1 VPRDREDATSVRQH
15 VVGSFSLQVDPA
27 PDSRELA
34 EWDQLVRT
42 TPGTD
47 VTQSSAWA
55 RVRALV
61 GYSPL
66 YLFVR
71 QEGRLVAGYQL
82 LYRRVLG
89 MGRVGY
95 VPYGPVAALGR
106 RPPGMSELLANT
118 LRHLGARRFRLLIV
132 QPSEGDDQLRSSVL
146 GVGFR
151 PSRVA
156 IAPTGYLRVDVQV
169 DESELRARAR
179 RRLRSAQKLWDK
191 HGVSVREGDER
202 DLPILARLLECSA
215 RVHGFE
221 PYKLDYLRKLY
232 SELAPT
238 GQVFLLVGEADGVP
252 LVADLLTVN
261 ANMLRGRLVGFD
273 RSGHAPQSA
282 VPAAVTWAGITW
294 AREHRLRWYDM
305 GGLSGVVLS
314 DMLDRGL
321 RYSPDWPSTAL
332 AKLGWGGT
340 PFRYPAPVEL
350 VRPKA
355 LRLAHEL
362 FQESPVVRSL
372 MSKAAARLR
381 G

>member
-1 VPRDREDATSVRQH
+1 MPRELEAATIVQQH
-15 VVGSFSLQVDPA
+15 VVGAFSLQIDSA
-27 PDSRELA
+27 PGPREIA

-42 TPGTD
+42 IPGTD
-47 VTQSSAWA
+47 VTQLSAWA

-71 QEGRLVAGYQL
+71 QEGRLVGGGQL

-95 VPYGPVAALGR
+95 VPYGPVVARDSQAAGVS
-106 RPPGMSELLANT
+106 GLLAKV
-118 LRHLGARRFRLLIV
+118 LRHLGARRFRALFV
-132 QPSEGDDQLRSSVL
+132 QPAEGDDELRANALSL
-146 GVGFR
+146 GFR

-156 IAPTGYLRVDVQV
+156 IAPVGSLRIDVQV
-169 DESELRARAR
+169 DEAELRARAR

-191 HGVSVREGDER
+191 HRVSVREGSER
-202 DLPILARLLECSA
+202 DLPILARLLACTA
-215 RVHGFE
+215 KVHGFE
-221 PYKLDYLRKLY
+221 PYKLDYLQKLY
-232 SELAPT
+232 SELAPA
-238 GQVFLLVGEADGVP
+238 GQVVLLIGEADGVP

-261 ANMLRGRLVGFD
+261 ADMLRGRLVGFD
-273 RSGHAPQSA
+273 RSGRAPQTA
-282 VPAAVTWAGITW
+282 VPAAVTWAGINW
-294 AREHRLRWYDM
+294 ARDHRLRWYDL
-305 GGLSGVVLS
+305 GGLSGAVLS

-321 RYSPDWPSTAL
+321 RHSPDWSSSAL

-350 VRPKA
+350 VRPRA
-355 LRLAHEL
+355 LRLAHEFL
-362 FQESPVVRSL
+362 QESPVVRSL
-372 MSKAAARLR
+372 MTKVSARLR